1 MPSKRSQCCINFTR
15 FLKLISSG
23 TYYQG
28 IYFKNKPYYSSAF
41 GGIISIIAFGAIIS
55 YTAYVLEDTY
65 NKVNWIVSEDY
76 G

>member
-1 MPSKRSQCCINFTR
+1 MPRNRSQCCINLTK
-15 FLKLISSG
+15 FLKLISTG

-41 GGIISIIAFGAIIS
+41 GGIVSIIALGTIIS
-55 YTAYVLEDTY
+55 YTAYVLEDTL
-65 NKVNWIVSEDY
+65 NKVNWKVSEDY